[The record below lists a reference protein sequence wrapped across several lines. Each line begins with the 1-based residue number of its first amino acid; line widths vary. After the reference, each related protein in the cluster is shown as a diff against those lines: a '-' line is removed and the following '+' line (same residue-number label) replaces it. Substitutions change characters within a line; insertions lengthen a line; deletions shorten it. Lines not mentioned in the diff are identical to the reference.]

1 MRSDFDFDILPL
13 LQPSIALGG
22 ALPFGAAFVEL
33 YFMLTSLFGHRA

>member
-1 MRSDFDFDILPL
+1 MIINDFETHT
-13 LQPSIALGG
+13 QPSVALGG